1 MSGTMRGLYWAT
13 GAIVL
18 ALPAMAAPPEFEKD
32 VWPIFRKRCYV
43 CHNATL
49 KQNGLRLDDGEAALA
64 GGYGGPV
71 IVPGRSADS
80 KLIAR
85 VTSPKPEERMPKLGA
100 PLTDAEVGTLRG
112 WIDAGAIWPKKPGAK
127 PAAAKP
133 EHWSFKPLKR
143 PLEPVVQ
150 NAGWV
155 RNPVDRFV
163 LARLEKEGIAPS
175 PEASR
180 TTLIR
185 RVSLDLTG
193 LPPSAEEV
201 LAFVNDTRADAYE
214 RLVDRLLANPHYGER
229 MARYWLDL
237 ARYAD
242 SDGYEKDNS
251 RPWSWRWRDWVID
264 AFNQD
269 MPFDRFTVEQLA
281 GDLLPNPKQEQ
292 LIAAGFHRNTLT
304 NREGGIDPR
313 EARFEQLVN
322 RTNTTGTV
330 WLGLTVGCAQCHD
343 HKYDP
348 LSQKDY
354 YQLYAFFDHAE
365 ERDIDAPLPGEF
377 GTWMRARPGYLAER
391 EHLMTVYGIEALM
404 EQWEDRMRFTI
415 ANPGKDVEWDFA
427 LSNSRPMFDRF
438 EQVVQTPKGKRDS
451 RDHERLIYWF
461 LRNSGP
467 EFGRDRETMQCL
479 GDFRRRLGALDAR
492 MPQLSQAPTMMEIS
506 DAPATRLRVKGDY
519 RELGIRVE
527 PDRPSVLPP
536 LPDGAPR
543 NRLTLARWLVSREN
557 PLTARVTVNRLW
569 QEMFGR
575 GLARTSEDFGTQGE
589 APTHPE
595 LLDWLASEFGE
606 KSWSVKGILKTMA
619 MSAAYRQSSNIRPEL
634 KDKDPNNALL
644 ARQSRVRLTA
654 EQIRDAALKSGGLL
668 NDEIG
673 GRSVKP
679 PQPAGVAELVYAGS
693 AKWVEDEGP
702 GRYRRGLYIHF
713 QRTAPYPMLTNFDAP
728 DSNVACSRRRRS
740 NSPLQALNM
749 LNDPVFYEAAQ
760 ALAVRL
766 ADEADPARRLEKAY
780 LLALGR
786 LPSDAERTR
795 MRRLLDEQQA
805 SLAANEG
812 AAARLLPLKPDAAAW
827 VTASRVLLNLDEF
840 ITRE

>member
-1 MSGTMRGLYWAT
+1 MRGLFWAT
-13 GAIVL
+13 GVLLL
-18 ALPAMAAPPEFEKD
+18 ALPATGAPPDFDKD
-32 VWPIFRKRCYV
+32 VWPIFRKKCYV

-49 KQNGLRLDDGEAALA
+49 KQNGLRLDDGEAALT

-71 IVPGRSADS
+71 IVPGKSADS

-85 VTSPKPEERMPKLGA
+85 VTSPKPEERMPKMGA
-100 PLTDAEVGTLRG
+100 PLTEAEVAVLRS
-112 WIDAGAIWPKKPGAK
+112 WIDSGATWPKKAAAS

-133 EHWSFKPLKR
+133 QLWSLKPLIR
-143 PLEPVVQ
+143 PQVPVVK
-150 NAGWV
+150 NAAWA

-175 PEASR
+175 PEASK

-185 RVSLDLTG
+185 RVSFDLTG
-193 LPPSAEEV
+193 LPPSPEDV
-201 LAFVNDTRADAYE
+201 SAFVNDTRSDAYD
-214 RLVDRLLANPHYGER
+214 RLVDRLLDNPHYGER

-264 AFNQD
+264 AFNRD
-269 MPFDRFTVEQLA
+269 IPFDRFTVEQLA

-304 NREGGIDPR
+304 NREGGIDPK

-348 LSQKDY
+348 ISQKDY
-354 YQLYAFFDHAE
+354 YQFYAFFDHAE
-365 ERDIDAPLPGEF
+365 ETDIDAPLPGEF
-377 GTWMRARPGYLAER
+377 GAWMRARPAYLEER
-391 EHLMTVYGIEALM
+391 DHLMRVYGIDALM
-404 EQWEDRMRFTI
+404 DQWEESMRFTI

-438 EQVVQTPKGKRDS
+438 EQTVLTPKAKRDP
-451 RDHERLIYWF
+451 REHERLMYWF
-461 LRNSGP
+461 IRNSGP
-467 EFGRDRETMQCL
+467 EFGRDREIRQCL
-479 GDFRRRLGALDAR
+479 NDFRRRLGELDAKL
-492 MPQLSQAPTMMEIS
+492 PKLSQAPTMLEIT
-506 DAPATRLRVKGDY
+506 DPPPTQLRIKGDY
-519 RELGIRVE
+519 RELGIKVE
-527 PDRPSVLPP
+527 PDRLSALPP
-536 LPDGAPR
+536 LPEGAPR
-543 NRLTLARWLVSREN
+543 NRLTLARWLVAKEN

-575 GLARTSEDFGTQGE
+575 GLVRTSEDFGTQGE
-589 APTHPE
+589 PPTHPE
-595 LLDWLASEFGE
+595 LLDWLASEFRDKG
-606 KSWSVKGILKTMA
+606 WSVKSLLRTILT
-619 MSAAYRQSSNIRPEL
+619 SAAYRQSSNFRPDL
-634 KDKDPNNALL
+634 KDKDPDNTLL

-654 EQIRDAALKSGGLL
+654 EQIRDAALKASGLM

-693 AKWVEDEGP
+693 AKWVDDEGP
-702 GRYRRGLYIHF
+702 ERYRRGLYIHF
-713 QRTAPYPMLTNFDAP
+713 QRTAPYPMLANFDAP

-740 NSPLQALNM
+740 NSPLQALNLM
-749 LNDPVFYEAAQ
+749 NDPVFYEAAQ
-760 ALAVRL
+760 ALALRL
-766 ADEADPARRLEKAY
+766 ADETDPQQRLEKAF

-786 LPSDAERTR
+786 APSDAEKSR
-795 MRRLLDEQQA
+795 MRRLLDEQQTALA
-805 SLAANEG
+805 SSRE
-812 AAARLLPLKPDAAAW
+812 AAAKLLPLKPEAAAW